1 MSWLTGF
8 EITLTSGNASNTALS
23 FWGLGAAP
31 APASAGLKPAE
42 RVTRRK
48 RKGKREGAVP
58 IIQVATE
65 EDKETP

>member
-1 MSWLTGF
+1 MSWRTGF
-8 EITLTSGNASNTALS
+8 EITLTSGNASSTALL
-23 FWGLGAAP
+23 FWGLGVAP

-58 IIQVATE
+58 IIQLATE
-65 EDKETP
+65 VDKEAP

>member
-1 MSWLTGF
+1 MSCLTGF
-8 EITLTSGNASNTALS
+8 EITLTSGIASSTALS